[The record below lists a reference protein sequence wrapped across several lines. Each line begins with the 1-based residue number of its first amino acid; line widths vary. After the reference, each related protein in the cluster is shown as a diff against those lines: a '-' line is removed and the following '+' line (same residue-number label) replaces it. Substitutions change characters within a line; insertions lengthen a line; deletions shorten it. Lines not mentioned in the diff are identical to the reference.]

1 MAEQGKDGQIK
12 VAITCGDL
20 NGIGL
25 EVVMKTFLDNRML
38 QVCTP
43 LIYVSSK
50 AISSHRKLLALNE
63 FNYNTTRSAKEA
75 LLRKVNVVNCWEEEI
90 PLQLG
95 EATETSGR
103 YALRSIDAA
112 IKDLQEG
119 TVDVMVTAPV
129 NKNNIPKDAA
139 GNIFTGHTEY
149 LAQKF
154 NAPDYLMFMVSDT
167 LRVAL
172 ASGHVPLN
180 KIKEKISEENILKR
194 VRQINKTLTQDFR
207 INKPRIA
214 VLGLNPHSGDGGLLG
229 DEEQK
234 IIAPAVKKLFDGGIY
249 CFGPYSA
256 DGFFGAGTF
265 RQFDAVLAMYHDQG
279 LIPFKTISFEDG
291 VNFTAGLPIVRTS
304 PDHGTAYD
312 IAGKNKASES
322 SLRASIYL
330 ACDIFSKRN
339 EYKELSSN
347 PLKAVRKEMERS

>member
-1 MAEQGKDGQIK
+1 MSSERNENIK

-38 QVCTP
+38 QTCTP
-43 LIYVSSK
+43 LVYVSSK
-50 AISSHRKLLALNE
+50 AISHHRKALALNE
-63 FNYNTTRSAKEA
+63 FNYTTVRTAKEA
-75 LLRKVNVVNCWEEEI
+75 LARKVNVVNCWDDEI
-90 PLQLG
+90 PFQLG
-95 EATETSGR
+95 ESTEVSGR
-103 YALRSIDAA
+103 YALRSIDTA

-119 TVDVMVTAPV
+119 NVDVLVTAPV
-129 NKNNIPKDAA
+129 NKNNIPKDAS

-172 ASGHVPLN
+172 ASGHLPLI
-180 KIKEKISEENILKR
+180 KVKEKISEENILKR
-194 VRQINKTLTQDFR
+194 VRQMSKTLIQDFGITR
-207 INKPRIA
+207 PRIA

-234 IIAPAVKKLFDGGIY
+234 IISPAVKKLFDEGIY
-249 CFGPYSA
+249 CFGPYSS
-256 DGFFGAGTF
+256 DGYFGAGTF
-265 RQFDAVLAMYHDQG
+265 KQFDAVLAMYHDQG
-279 LIPFKTISFEDG
+279 LIPFKTISFESG

-322 SLRASIYL
+322 SIREAIYV
-330 ACDIFSKRN
+330 ACDIFTKRS

-347 PLKAVRKEMERS
+347 PLKSTRKEAERG

>member
-1 MAEQGKDGQIK
+1 MAEQGRDGQIK

-50 AISSHRKLLALNE
+50 TISNHRKALALNE
-63 FNYNTTRSAKEA
+63 FNYTTVRSAKDA

-95 EATETSGR
+95 EATEISGR
-103 YALRSIDAA
+103 FALRSIDAA
-112 IKDLQEG
+112 VNDLKEE
-119 TVDVMVTAPV
+119 TVDVLVTAPV
-129 NKNNIPKDAA
+129 NKNNIPQDAA
-139 GNIFTGHTEY
+139 GNVFTGHTEY

-167 LRVAL
+167 LRIAL
-172 ASGHVPLN
+172 ASGHVPVN
-180 KIKEKISEENILKR
+180 KIKERISEENISKR
-194 VRQINKTLTQDFR
+194 VRQMNKTLTRDFG

-234 IIAPAVKKLFDGGIY
+234 IISPAVKKLFDDGIY

-279 LIPFKTISFEDG
+279 LIPFKTIAFESG

-312 IAGKNKASES
+312 IAGKNKASAS
-322 SLRASIYL
+322 SLREAVYI
-330 ACDIFSKRN
+330 ACDIFSKRK
-339 EYKELSSN
+339 EYKELSAN
-347 PLKAVRKEMERS
+347 PLKAVRKEAERG

>member
-1 MAEQGKDGQIK
+1 MAEQAKDGHIK

-38 QVCTP
+38 QSCTP

-50 AISSHRKLLALNE
+50 AISNHRKTLAMNE
-63 FNYNTTRSAKEA
+63 FNYTTVRSAKEA
-75 LLRKVNVVNCWEEEI
+75 LLRKVNVVNCWEEE
-90 PLQLG
+90 LQIEFG
-95 EATETSGR
+95 KPTETSGR

-119 TVDVMVTAPV
+119 NVDALVTAPV
-129 NKNNIPKDAA
+129 NKNNIPADD
-139 GNIFTGHTEY
+139 NIVFTGHTEY
-149 LAQKF
+149 LARKF
-154 NAPDYLMFMVSDT
+154 NTTDYLMFMVSDT

-172 ASGHVPLN
+172 VSGHIPLKN
-180 KIKEKISEENILKR
+180 ISQNISEEIICARIKKMSR
-194 VRQINKTLTQDFR
+194 TLVQDFR
-207 INKPRIA
+207 ITKPRIA
-214 VLGLNPHSGDGGLLG
+214 VLGVNPHSGDDGLLG

-234 IIAPAVKKLFDGGIY
+234 IIAPAVKKMFADGIY

-279 LIPFKTISFEDG
+279 LIPFKSIAFESG

-304 PDHGTAYD
+304 SDHGTAFD

-322 SLRASIYL
+322 SLRASVFL

-339 EYKELSSN
+339 EYKELSAN
-347 PLKAVRKEMERS
+347 PLKSTRKEMERS

>member
-1 MAEQGKDGQIK
+1 MAEQGRDGQLK

-25 EVVMKTFLDNRML
+25 EVVMKTFMDNRML
-38 QVCTP
+38 QICTP

-50 AISSHRKLLALNE
+50 AISNHRKTLALNE

-95 EATETSGR
+95 EATEISGR

-119 TVDVMVTAPV
+119 NVDVLVTAPV
-129 NKNNIPKDAA
+129 NKNNIPAD
-139 GNIFTGHTEY
+139 GNIVFTGHTEY
-149 LAQKF
+149 LARKF
-154 NAPDYLMFMVSDT
+154 NSADYLMFMVSDT

-172 ASGHVPLN
+172 ASGHVPLS
-180 KIKEKISEENILKR
+180 KIKEQITEEKIISRIR
-194 VRQINKTLTQDFR
+194 MMNKTLIRDFGITR
-207 INKPRIA
+207 PRIA

-234 IIAPAVKKLFDGGIY
+234 IIAPAVKKVFADSIL

-256 DGFFGAGTF
+256 DGFFGAGMF
-265 RQFDAVLAMYHDQG
+265 SQFDAVLAMYHDQG
-279 LIPFKTISFEDG
+279 LIPFKAIAFERG
-291 VNFTAGLPIVRTS
+291 VNFTAGMPFVRTS

-312 IAGKNKASES
+312 ISGKNKASES
-322 SLRASIYL
+322 SLREAVYV
-330 ACDIFSKRN
+330 ACDVYHKRM
-339 EYKELSSN
+339 EHKEISSN
-347 PLKAVRKEMERS
+347 PLKAVRREAERL